1 MKSDTRPAS
10 THPASSLHFFF
21 LLPQHCSHV
30 SQSFRLG
37 SPRKV
42 GKTLDEQINELQSS
56 IQKTEMAITAVEQQ
70 LPGVPPESS
79 LWHFLTTEKVA
90 LRNKEQALLI
100 KEQALRAE
108 KLALLNKEE
117 RESAIY
123 LSPQNIRT
131 KLQPSS
137 WKLFAAPMVY
147 VSALGVCCFY
157 FFTHTFCFLLF

>member
-1 MKSDTRPAS
+1 
-10 THPASSLHFFF
+10 
-21 LLPQHCSHV
+21 
-30 SQSFRLG
+30 
-37 SPRKV
+37 
-42 GKTLDEQINELQSS
+42 
-56 IQKTEMAITAVEQQ
+56 MAITAVEQQ

-90 LRNKEQALLI
+90 LRNKEQALRAEKLALLNKEQALLN

-157 FFTHTFCFLLF
+157 FLTHTFCFLLF